1 MTNGEALRVRAAMK
15 PISTVP
21 RALATV
27 DMESGEEAVAIHQ
40 RSDVCA
46 VPAAGV
52 VAESMVALVVAQAA
66 LEKFGGDSIAET
78 TANYRRYAEASQPDR
93 LDRTHVSMKPKAVL
107 IGPPRCRQI
116 DHRSTSR
123 AGTRTRVGRY
133 RRRDRTDHG

>member
-1 MTNGEALRVRAAMK
+1 AAMK

-27 DMESGEEAVAIHQ
+27 DMDDGQAATGIHQ

-52 VAESMVALVVAQAA
+52 VAESMVALILARAV

-78 TANYRRYAEASQPDR
+78 RRNYEAYLDDVKQR
-93 LDRTHVSMKPKAVL
+93 LTWGVE
-107 IGPPRCRQI
+107 
-116 DHRSTSR
+116 
-123 AGTRTRVGRY
+123 
-133 RRRDRTDHG
+133 